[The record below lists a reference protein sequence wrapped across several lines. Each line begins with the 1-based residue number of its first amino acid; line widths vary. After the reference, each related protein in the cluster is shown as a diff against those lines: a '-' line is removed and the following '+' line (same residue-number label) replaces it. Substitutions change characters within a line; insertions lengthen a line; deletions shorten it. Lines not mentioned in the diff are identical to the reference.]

1 MTDRLP
7 EPEFTQAEMDAQ
19 AWHVANCLKN
29 GTDLSE
35 GTCYCCCWVCPDD
48 SPHYRAAMKWA
59 DNGAAIADPL
69 APRPD
74 PSGTSDRSPDTDIAG
89 T

>member
-1 MTDRLP
+1 MTEEHAILAA
-7 EPEFTQAEMDAQ
+7 FTQAEMDAQ
-19 AWHVANCLKN
+19 VWHERHCPPEE
-29 GTDLSE
+29 TS
-35 GTCYCCCWVCPDD
+35 CYCCCWICPDD